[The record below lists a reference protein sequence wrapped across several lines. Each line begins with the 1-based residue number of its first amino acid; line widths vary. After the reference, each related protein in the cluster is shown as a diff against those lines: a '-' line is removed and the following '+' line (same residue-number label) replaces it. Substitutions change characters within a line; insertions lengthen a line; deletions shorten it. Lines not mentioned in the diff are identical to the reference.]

1 MKINRQLR
9 KDINAAVRAHVRS
22 AAPLAEVG
30 YRDVTTDGRTQSN
43 NALKW
48 HEDAD
53 LNDMRRLADV
63 RELDDDALN
72 PGCFELDLYVT
83 TGVGLYRELETNV
96 CVLIRDGKV
105 VGATSKGLRV
115 ESIKR
120 ALAFPLGGFDDS
132 FWGERDTLKQRV
144 DEMRSNPERAQT
156 LRTTAQRRHELDD
169 TTTSRLDDD
178 GERWCRDCHDS
189 YNVASGCECGRK
201 DDDAQQQQ

>member
-43 NALKW
+43 NALTW
-48 HEDAD
+48 HEHAD

-120 ALAFPLGGFDDS
+120 ALAFPLGGFDDA
-132 FWGERDTLKQRV
+132 FWGEQH
-144 DEMRSNPERAQT
+144 RASIAQPIET
-156 LRTTAQRRHELDD
+156 SSLRTTAQRRHELDD

-189 YNVASGCECGRK
+189 YNVASGCACGRK
-201 DDDAQQQQ
+201 DDDDAQQQQ